1 MGFKRRIIPVLLF
14 DEHGCVK
21 GKRFNPGRRIGSMMD
36 RIRLL
41 ERREID
47 ELIILDIAAT
57 PNNRSPRF
65 EEVTRLCENL
75 FMPVTVG
82 GGIRNISDVG
92 RLLAGGADKV
102 AISTAAIERPQL
114 IDEAAQKFG
123 NQAVVIA
130 VDTKGS
136 RVFSRCGRS
145 EFAATPVQWA
155 KEVESRGAGEI
166 ILTAIDRDGMMNGYD
181 IDLISEVSG
190 AVDIPVIAAGGAG
203 SYEHM
208 VEAMK
213 AGAHAVAVGAAFQ
226 FREMTPKGAAVHL
239 TEHGFP
245 ARL

>member
-1 MGFKRRIIPVLLF
+1 MGIKTRIVPVLLW

-21 GKRFNPGRRIGSMMD
+21 GKQFNPGRRIGSMTD

-41 ERREID
+41 ERRGID

-102 AISTAAIERPQL
+102 AICTAAIERPEF
-114 IDEAAQKFG
+114 IDEAARKFG
-123 NQAVVIA
+123 SQAVVVAIDA
-130 VDTKGS
+130 LNDTTTSHCAKRAYKKTPRES
-136 RVFSRCGRS
+136 AIQAERC
-145 EFAATPVQWA
+145 
-155 KEVESRGAGEI
+155 GAGEI
-166 ILTAIDRDGMMNGYD
+166 LLTSIDRDGMMEGYD
-181 IDLISEVSG
+181 LDLIREVSD
-190 AVDIPVIAAGGAG
+190 AVPIPVIAAGGAG
-203 SYEHM
+203 TYEHM

-226 FREMTPKGAAVHL
+226 FREMTPRGAAVHL
-239 TEHGFP
+239 TEHGFQ